1 MLLGARYKLS
11 FTHSLTH
18 ITFAMAT
25 VRYLTQQNHPHSH
38 DTIATFAN
46 TAYRHTESTKWRP
59 HETKQSHIGGILKA
73 KKQLTF
79 QHSHPSN
86 WSPASI
92 VRVFAI
98 ADRRLPILVSVWM
111 SIPRIC
117 HWTLKI
123 HFAFDADESVAAG
136 RGLIVR
142 EHTSY
147 VPCGTTTAFITI
159 SSFGSGFQSSQDTSK
174 SSANRRQNPTNIIN
188 KSFVHDRQTQ
198 PPLPAGLDTSSCLWA
213 TVWRLCV
220 AD

>member
-1 MLLGARYKLS
+1 ME
-11 FTHSLTH
+11 
-18 ITFAMAT
+18 AT
-25 VRYLTQQNHPHSH
+25 WNKTKSH
-38 DTIATFAN
+38 RRNFK
-46 TAYRHTESTKWRP
+46 S
-59 HETKQSHIGGILKA
+59 

-79 QHSHPSN
+79 RHTHPSN

-98 ADRRLPILVSVWM
+98 ADSRLPMLVSVWM

-198 PPLPAGLDTSSCLWA
+198 PPLPAGVVACGLQSEGL
-213 TVWRLCV
+213 VWLSV
-220 AD
+220 LSWQWMST